1 MRDYPSL
8 VSHVHFSKWKG
19 KYLSAINGDIRILRV
34 QMSGN
39 LAPEEVIYNLEG
51 RGYIRLSNKT
61 SGKNVLLQKEM
72 LTSVKITVGMVRL
85 PAAVS

>member
-1 MRDYPSL
+1 
-8 VSHVHFSKWKG
+8 
-19 KYLSAINGDIRILRV
+19 
-34 QMSGN
+34 MSGN

-85 PAAVS
+85 PGAIS